1 MKEISYFK
9 DSGNP
14 SITVALAGINKLE
27 WVYAEHSDSHDFST
41 IKMSELRFDVLPIR
55 NDDSNYTHC
64 YRTNIWGNYDPGNI
78 NRFEIIQEDK
88 LYYLTNIHDAIR
100 RFSATNRKFFF
111 LDNQSD
117 IVGLITIGNL
127 NCKHVYLYLYN
138 LIAQIEQALG
148 RFIYA
153 NDITDQ
159 ELYLQF
165 KERTE
170 SKNAQEAIARYEADD
185 DEGLDYNFLE
195 YLYLTDLC
203 YIFKKFELVEK
214 LGISKSKFGD
224 IIGNINEVRTVVA
237 HPNKS
242 LIRNDQSVHDLYQLI
257 TDIDYLLDSLETS
270 LPTKAL

>member
-9 DSGNP
+9 DPGNP
-14 SITVALAGINKLE
+14 TINVALAGINRMDWIYADHYELE
-27 WVYAEHSDSHDFST
+27 LAS
-41 IKMSELRFDVLPIR
+41 IRKMSECRFDVLPIR
-55 NDDSNYTHC
+55 NGDGNISHC
-64 YRTNIWGNYDPGNI
+64 YRTTTWGNYEPTNI
-78 NRFEIIQEDK
+78 IRYEIVQADK

-100 RFSATNRKFFF
+100 RFSITNRKYFF

-138 LIAQIEQALG
+138 LIVQVEQALG

-153 NDITDQ
+153 SGLTDK

-170 SKNAQEAIARYEADD
+170 SKNAQEAIQRYDADD
-185 DEGLDYNFLE
+185 DKGLDYNFLE

-203 YIFKKFELVEK
+203 YIFKKYDLVDQLSITKRKFE
-214 LGISKSKFGD
+214 D
-224 IIGNINEVRTVVA
+224 IIGNINAVRTVVA

-242 LIRNDQSVHDLYQLI
+242 LIRNDESIHDLYQLI
-257 TDIDYLLDSLETS
+257 EEIDYLLDSMKAGTATNS
-270 LPTKAL
+270 L

>member
-14 SITVALAGINKLE
+14 TITVALAGINKVE
-27 WVYAEHSDSHDFST
+27 WIYADHIESQSSS
-41 IKMSELRFDVLPIR
+41 ISKMKDYRFDVLPIR
-55 NDDSNYTHC
+55 NEDGNYTQ
-64 YRTNIWGNYDPGNI
+64 YYKTNIWGNYDPSNI
-78 NRFEIIQEDK
+78 IRCEIVQDDK

-100 RFSATNRKFFF
+100 KFSATNRKYFF

-117 IVGLITIGNL
+117 IIGLITIGNL

-138 LIAQIEQALG
+138 LIVQVEQALG

-153 NDITDQ
+153 SGLTDK

-170 SKNAQEAIARYEADD
+170 SKNAKEAIQRYEADD
-185 DEGLDYNFLE
+185 DLGLDYNFIE

-203 YIFKKFELVEK
+203 YIFKKYDLVDQLSITKRKFE
-214 LGISKSKFGD
+214 D
-224 IIGNINEVRTVVA
+224 IIGNINAVRTVVA

-242 LIRNDQSVHDLYQLI
+242 LIRNDESIHDLYQLI
-257 TDIDYLLDSLETS
+257 EEIDYLLDSMKAGTATNS
-270 LPTKAL
+270 L

>member
-14 SITVALAGINKLE
+14 TITVALAGINKLE
-27 WVYAEHSDSHDFST
+27 WIYADHIESESASVS
-41 IKMSELRFDVLPIR
+41 KMNDYRFDVLPIR
-55 NDDSNYTHC
+55 NEDSNYTHC
-64 YRTNIWGNYDPGNI
+64 YRTNTWGNYDPANI
-78 NRFEIIQEDK
+78 IRFEIAQEDK

-100 RFSATNRKFFF
+100 RFSVTNRKYFF

-117 IVGLITIGNL
+117 IVGLITVGNL

-138 LIAQIEQALG
+138 LIVQVEQALG

-153 NDITDQ
+153 SGLTDR

-170 SKNAQEAIARYEADD
+170 SKNAQEAIQRYDD
-185 DEGLDYNFLE
+185 DDAKGLDYNFLE

-203 YIFKKFELVEK
+203 YIFKKFDLVER
-214 LGISKSKFGD
+214 LGITKVKFGD

-242 LIRNDQSVHDLYQLI
+242 LIRNEGSIHDLYQLI
-257 TDIDYLLDSLETS
+257 EEIDYLLDSMQAATS
-270 LPTKAL
+270 AKTL